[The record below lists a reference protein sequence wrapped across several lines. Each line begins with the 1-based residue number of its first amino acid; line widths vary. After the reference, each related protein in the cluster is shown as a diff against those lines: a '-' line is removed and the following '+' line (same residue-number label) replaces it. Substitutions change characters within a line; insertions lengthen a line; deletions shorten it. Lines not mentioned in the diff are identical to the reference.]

1 MIMVGEA
8 TPLPSGWKTLPERGD
23 GHWLIGQA
31 HTPERVS
38 FAHSLSFPAG
48 STVSLGIQ
56 F

>member
-1 MIMVGEA
+1 MGGRHSQKE
-8 TPLPSGWKTLPERGD
+8 GD
-23 GHWLIGQA
+23 GHWLMGQA
-31 HTPERVS
+31 HTPKRVS